1 MEILKRRLYI
11 LLAVMLCVC
20 SAYAQKSLDAK
31 TLDGSSASSKNR
43 FFDGLSVGVDL
54 VGPILYQISSYGDYQ
69 AYLQANIKGKY
80 LPIVELGYGRSNK
93 SYEITDITYKTK
105 APFGRIGCDVN
116 LLKNKH
122 DKYRAT
128 IGLRY
133 GVTSFDYDTTAPT
146 DSLHTQFSTS
156 SEKCTL
162 HWAEL
167 AFGVDAKIWGP
178 VHMGW
183 SFRYRKRLHIS
194 DYVHDPLYAPGFGNA
209 SEGTSLMALYTVSL
223 EI

>member
-1 MEILKRRLYI
+1 
-11 LLAVMLCVC
+11 MLCVC

-54 VGPILYQISSYGDYQ
+54 VGPIMYQISSYGDYQ

-146 DSLHTQFSTS
+146 DSLHTQFTTS

-183 SFRYRKRLHIS
+183 SFRYRKRLHIF